1 MDKKKIITISLFSI
15 FLLLGAILSI
25 AYAYFKARVSNLES
39 SSTISIEAGEMSIT
53 YEGITGLITA
63 NKIVPNWS
71 TTKTF
76 TLKGINNTQANNV
89 NTDNNLYY
97 KIGIVVDN
105 NTFSEGSLTYTLNK
119 DSSSSSNG
127 QMADSKTGTI
137 PSSGT
142 KFIAT
147 GYFSETS
154 TEVSHTYNLTIAF
167 PDTGEDQSDDQGAS
181 FACHV
186 TVEQGEAPKYVA
198 RMLKKLYSSKIKT
211 NGVTEDGLE
220 EDDTPDKNLRYTGA
234 NPKNYISFNDE
245 TWRIIGVFNNIATI
259 DENGEEKKESL
270 VKIVRNDSLGD
281 YSWDS
286 SESSTNRGWG
296 VNEWSQ
302 ADIMYELNCD
312 GSGSKA
318 YCRSDIEEGYLS
330 NLTTGTT
337 TWYNSLDNTK
347 NGTYDFSKN
356 IKSSWVDKVAKVRWN
371 TSGTT
376 YGASALNSYN
386 QERSTTLISTPSDNV
401 PRTNTWEGKI
411 ALIYPS
417 DYGYASTDTTCR
429 NNMSSLT
436 NNVFNCE
443 NENWLFNVV
452 KQWTLSPNSG
462 YAYRVF
468 YVALD
473 GVVDYFRANGAYGV
487 RPALFLKSDVVITSG
502 DGSSTNPYKI
512 SIGEE

>member
-53 YEGITGLITA
+53 YEGNTSTITA
-63 NKIVPNWS
+63 SNIIPNWS
-71 TTKTF
+71 TTKKF
-76 TLKGINNTQANNV
+76 TLVGINNTQANNV
-89 NTDNNLYY
+89 NTDNNMYY

-119 DSSSSSNG
+119 DRSSSSNG

-154 TEVSHTYNLTIAF
+154 TEVSHIYNLTIAF

-186 TVEQGEAPKYVA
+186 TVEQSEAPRHVA

-245 TWRIIGVFNNIATI
+245 TWRIIGVFNNVTSI
-259 DENGEEKKESL
+259 DENGNEKTESL
-270 VKIVRNDSLGD
+270 VKIIRNDILGS

-286 SESSTNRGWG
+286 SESTINSGYG

-302 ADIMYELNCD
+302 ADLMYELNCD
-312 GSGSKA
+312 GKSTK
-318 YCRSDIEEGYLS
+318 YCRDDITEGYLS

-337 TWYNSLDNTK
+337 TWYDGSNNRK
-347 NGTYDFSKN
+347 NRSYEYIKN
-356 IKSSWVDKVAKVRWN
+356 IKSSSLDKVANVRWN
-371 TSGTT
+371 TSRAG
-376 YGASALNSYN
+376 YGESALNSYS
-386 QERSTTLISTPSDNV
+386 QEKSTTLISTPSDNV
-401 PRTNTWEGKI
+401 PRNNTWDGKI

-417 DYGYASTDTTCR
+417 DYGYASTNKECR
-429 NNMSSLT
+429 DNMISST
-436 NNVFNCE
+436 NNVSNCK
-443 NENWLFNVV
+443 NENWLFSVY
-452 KQWTLSPNSG
+452 QWTLSPSYVNASI
-462 YAYRVF
+462 VF
-468 YVALD
+468 DVRSDGNVSFDAALN
-473 GVVDYFRANGAYGV
+473 ANGV

>member
-89 NTDNNLYY
+89 NNDNNLYY

-105 NTFSEGSLTYTLNK
+105 NTFSEGAITYTLNK

-127 QMADSKTGTI
+127 QMDDNKKGAI

-167 PDTGEDQSDDQGAS
+167 PDTGEDQSEDQGAS
-181 FACHV
+181 FACPV
-186 TVEQGEAPKYVA
+186 TVEQGTNSAYIIPTLLE
-198 RMLKKLYSSKIKT
+198 LYSSTTKT
-211 NGVTEDGLE
+211 NGITEDGLE
-220 EDDTPDKNLRYTGA
+220 IDDTPDKNLRYVGA
-234 NPKNYISFNDE
+234 NQNNYVTFNDE
-245 TWRIIGVFNNIATI
+245 TWRIIGVFNNVTSI
-259 DENGEEKKESL
+259 DENDKEKKESL
-270 VKIVRNDSLGD
+270 VKIVRNDSLGN
-281 YSWDS
+281 YAWDS
-286 SESSTNRGWG
+286 SESTINNGKG
-296 VNEWSQ
+296 INEWSQ
-302 ADIMYELNCD
+302 ADLMYELNCE
-312 GSGSKA
+312 GSGNLK
-318 YCRSDIEEGYLS
+318 YCRSDIAEGYLS
-330 NLTTGTT
+330 NKTSETTK
-337 TWYNSLDNTK
+337 WYNGSNNAK
-347 NGTYDFSKN
+347 NGTYDYIKN
-356 IKSSWVDKVAKVRWN
+356 IKSSSIDKVAKVRWN
-371 TSGTT
+371 TSRITVGE
-376 YGASALNSYN
+376 SALNSYN
-386 QERSTTLISTPSDNV
+386 QEKSTTLISTPSDNV
-401 PRTNTWEGKI
+401 PRNNTWDGKI

-417 DYGYASTDTTCR
+417 DYGYASTDTACR
-429 NNMSSLT
+429 SRLKS
-436 NNVFNCE
+436 FNCK
-443 NENWLFNVV
+443 NENWLFNSAV
-452 KQWTLSPNSG
+452 QWTLTP
-462 YAYRVF
+462 F
-468 YVALD
+468 P
-473 GVVDYFRANGAYGV
+473 GVVDNVFSADSDGSVGNGSTSRADGV